1 LINFCS
7 FSTMIINDF
16 CKWAWIFKV
25 VMAMYIS
32 KFDVFFGVM
41 HVEFYFK
48 AWTLCLMCIVALFYN
63 NPRFEF

>member
-16 CKWAWIFKV
+16 CKWVWIFKV

-32 KFDVFFGVM
+32 KFDVFSGVI
-41 HVEFYFK
+41 HVKFYFK
-48 AWTLCLMCIVALFYN
+48 AWTLCLMCIIALFYS